1 MKTARV
7 LRSAAFLLLGGFA
20 AALQAAPVK
29 EIEEAY
35 KGALGKWNCE
45 AKELGSGKLFKA
57 TAEFSAEFE
66 GNTYVEKYTE
76 YKSADHP
83 NPWSAVFIM
92 TYDPESKRWVRN
104 GVDNS
109 GGRNAASSAGW
120 QNDTWVWENDGV
132 NIVITRSSA
141 KARTFAVD
149 VKDSGNVKR
158 VVEANCK
165 KI

>member
-1 MKTARV
+1 MTGHAGKEV
-7 LRSAAFLLLGGFA
+7 DEAF
-20 AALQAAPVK
+20 
-29 EIEEAY
+29 
-35 KGALGKWNCE
+35 KGAVGKWNCE
-45 AKELGSGKLFKA
+45 AKELGSGKTFKA
-57 TAEFSAEFE
+57 TAEFMSEFD
-66 GNTYVEKYTE
+66 GGMYVERYTE
-76 YKSADHP
+76 AKSTDHP

-92 TYDPESKRWVRN
+92 TYDPETKRWVRN

-120 QNDTWVWENDGV
+120 QDNTWVWENDGV
-132 NIVITRSSA
+132 NIVIKSSGA

-149 VKDSGNVKR
+149 VKDGGNIKR